1 MFKFKFKLFWYT
13 PCILYNYT
21 KYVCGFQA
29 YVPTVK
35 NICSALTEINI
46 FYVKFFQWFTETV
59 SQNDADADA
68 VELFDYFKQFKT
80 NVSYRTTDIDYPAIA
95 LLKAT
100 VGDALVLD
108 LDRPI
113 NSGTVALVFKGQFK
127 GLPVVLKVLRQN
139 IRAELESMYTHYEW
153 FTQLM
158 KWLRPDIKIDFLKI
172 LNDTRENCFN
182 QLDFVQE
189 VAHLK
194 LFSQKFQKN
203 KNIQIPTVYWANE
216 HLILM
221 DYLESHPLDAWTVQ
235 DYHLYAKRFTHFL
248 MASYFIKDIYHGDLH
263 MGNIVFLKNQRLG
276 LIDFGIVGQLNVTNQ
291 NFIFELFR
299 SLGENDYKAVV
310 ELYMDYVLATFE
322 GPVEPGLRAIIIAE
336 AIQELEET
344 NNTDIFMLRHT
355 HLLILFQTLH
365 KHGLTLEKNMN
376 VFLYSVLSMIDTMKR
391 LMSQE
396 SESHLLNIFERL
408 HSEHSELS

>member
-1 MFKFKFKLFWYT
+1 MWKVLQYT
-13 PCILYNYT
+13 PRILYNYT
-21 KYVCGFQA
+21 KYVCGWQA

-35 NICSALTEINI
+35 NICAALADMNI

-59 SQNDADADA
+59 SQNEPDA
-68 VELFDYFKQFKT
+68 ELFDFFKQFKT
-80 NVSYRTTDIDYPAIA
+80 NVSYRTADINYPAIA
-95 LLKAT
+95 LLQKT
-100 VGDALVLD
+100 VAAQGHALVLD
-108 LDRPI
+108 LDQPV
-113 NSGTVALVFKGQFK
+113 NSGTVALVFKGRYN

-139 IRAELESMYTHYEW
+139 IRAELESIYTHYEW
-153 FTQLM
+153 FTQIM
-158 KWLRPDIKIDFLKI
+158 KWVRPDIKIDFLKI

-194 LFSQKFQKN
+194 LFALKFQKN
-203 KNIQIPTVYWANE
+203 KNIQIPTIYGANE

-221 DYLESHPLDAWTVQ
+221 DYLESHPMEAWTVK
-235 DYHLYAKRFTHFL
+235 DYHAYAKRFTHFL

-263 MGNIVFLKNQRLG
+263 MGNVVFMKNQRIG
-276 LIDFGIVGQLNVTNQ
+276 LIDFGIVGQLNITNQ

-310 ELYMDYVLATFE
+310 ELYMDYVLATTAGSE
-322 GPVEPGLRAIIIAE
+322 GVDPGLRAQIIGE
-336 AIQELEET
+336 AIHELEVT

-376 VFLYSVLSMIDTMKR
+376 VFLYSILSMIDTMKR

-396 SESHLLNIFERL
+396 TESHVINIFERL
-408 HSEHSELS
+408 HAEHAMD